1 MDDFS
6 TERLA
11 DIRNP
16 GMTVQEVKTFYD
28 KWSEEY
34 DKDLE
39 SLRWNAPRYAAEG
52 LSKLMTNKD
61 AKILDCAAGTGLVGQ
76 ELHRLGYKDIDALDL
91 SQAILDQAQEKG
103 IYKKLICAK
112 IGTEPIEGVNEDT
125 YDAIVCS
132 GAFLDNHLD
141 DSCLTEW
148 VRIVRRDGLICIGVN
163 ANTLFCVEGPTLE
176 SLLERKS
183 LQQVEKYQVENYI
196 GQEAGYFVAYRVV

>member
-6 TERLA
+6 AERLA

-16 GMTVQEVKTFYD
+16 GMTAQEVKTFYD
-28 KWSEEY
+28 KWSEEF

-61 AKILDCAAGTGLVGQ
+61 ARILDCAAGTGLVGQ
-76 ELHRLGYKDIDALDL
+76 ELHRLGYKDIDALDM

-112 IGTEPIEGVNEDT
+112 IGSEPIEGVNEDS

-148 VRIVRRDGLICIGVN
+148 VKIVRRDGLICIGVN
-163 ANTLFCVEGPTLE
+163 ANTLFCVEGPKLE
-176 SLLERKS
+176 SLLERKA
-183 LQQVEKYQVENYI
+183 LQQVEKYQVENFL
-196 GQEAGYFVAYRVV
+196 GEEPGYFIAYRVV